1 MQGRLTKKTCDYLK
15 EFKDNIREKSCQ
27 LGLNKNEQ
35 MTQLLQFVYDYEPL
49 IFTKEDFQK
58 RKRVKNVVPF
68 FDRCSAKK
76 SSNEQCT
83 RRRKEDQEFCGTHQE
98 KKPHGVISSQLEC
111 KPCTQKI
118 EVWAQDIKGIIY
130 HLDKNGNVYQ
140 QEDVIANKMNPKII
154 AKYVKIGEQYSIPE
168 LGI

>member
-1 MQGRLTKKTCDYLK
+1 MEKRINKKFENYITTLK
-15 EFKDNIREKSCQ
+15 EKIREKSIE
-27 LGLNKNEQ
+27 LGMNDEKMNDLIQYIYNYERMTLNK
-35 MTQLLQFVYDYEPL
+35 D
-49 IFTKEDFQK
+49 DFMK

-83 RRRKEDQEFCGTHQE
+83 RRRKEEQEFCGTHQE
-98 KKPHGVISSQLEC
+98 KRPHGVISSQGEC

-154 AKYVKIGEQYSIPE
+154 AKYVKNGEQYNIPE